1 MKIIIATNNSHKV
14 GEFERILRPL
24 GIEAVSMKEAGI
36 NADPDENSDSFEG
49 NAYIKAKAVYD
60 ITGEMTAA
68 DDSGLEVYALDNAPG
83 VYSARYGGEGLN
95 DKQRYEKLLNE
106 LKDIPESERGARF
119 VCAISLITKSGKNY
133 TFTGVCEGKIGHEPL
148 GENGFGYDPVFM
160 VGEDSFSVLSPEKKD
175 EISHRGIALRK
186 MAEEIKKLI

>member
-1 MKIIIATNNSHKV
+1 MKIIIATNNAHKV

-24 GIEAVSMKEAGI
+24 GIEAVSMNEAGI

-60 ITGEMTAA
+60 ITGEMTVA

-119 VCAISLITKSGKNY
+119 VCAVSLITKSGKNY
-133 TFTGVCEGKIGHEPL
+133 TFTGVCEGKIGYEPL

>member
-1 MKIIIATNNSHKV
+1 MKIIIATNNAHKV

-24 GIEAVSMKEAGI
+24 GIEAVSMNEAGI

-60 ITGEMTAA
+60 ITGEITVA

-106 LKDIPESERGARF
+106 LKDITESERGARF
-119 VCAISLITKSGKNY
+119 VCAVSLITKSGKNY
-133 TFTGVCEGKIGHEPL
+133 TFTGVCEGKIGYEPL